1 MMNIVTYSIC
11 TLHYYKVSITL
22 RDKVAASLPN
32 ISIITLRLLVS
43 SFSLFFLRTDHAR
56 TIFPCYSKSKW
67 SLNAVCSHRQPE
79 RLSPRAESDSR

>member
-22 RDKVAASLPN
+22 PDKVAASLPN

-43 SFSLFFLRTDHAR
+43 SFSLFFCAQTMHGPFSSA
-56 TIFPCYSKSKW
+56 TAKVGG
-67 SLNAVCSHRQPE
+67 A
-79 RLSPRAESDSR
+79 